1 MIAILILVEMST
13 GVCWLGITYDTII
26 DIFVLGN
33 TYHTEVVCHKT
44 FYNHKW
50 FVVNIFSHHLLCIFM
65 FYYLNSGI
73 VCSLHTLSNTEM
85 LLGTTFRN
93 KICTYTIV
101 WS

>member
-50 FVVNIFSHHLLCIFM
+50 FVVNIFSHHLLCIIYVLLFELRYSM
-65 FYYLNSGI
+65 QFAYSFEYRDAIRHYL
-73 VCSLHTLSNTEM
+73 
-85 LLGTTFRN
+85 
-93 KICTYTIV
+93 
-101 WS
+101 